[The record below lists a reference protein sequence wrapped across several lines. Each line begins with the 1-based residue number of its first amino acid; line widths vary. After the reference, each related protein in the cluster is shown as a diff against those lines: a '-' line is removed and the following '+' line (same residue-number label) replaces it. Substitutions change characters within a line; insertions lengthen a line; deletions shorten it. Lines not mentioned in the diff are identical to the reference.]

1 MGGLVAIVGSTAI
14 GKSELAFQIAR
25 KYDGEIVNADS
36 RQVYRYLDIGT
47 AKPTLEQRAVIPHH
61 LVDIVDPD
69 EAFSL
74 ALYQKLAC
82 EAIENIQGRG
92 KIPFLVGGSGLY
104 IWSVIEG
111 WQIPAVPPDPEFR
124 RSLEDRARQEG
135 GYVLYEE
142 LQRVDPAAAQRIA
155 PSNVRRIIRALEI
168 YKVTGC
174 SPSQLWRKQKPPF
187 STLIIG
193 LTTDRRDL
201 YRRIDLRVDKMI
213 KEGLVAETQDLLR
226 RGYSLDLP
234 AMSGIGYKQIGMF
247 LQGKLDLPSAI
258 HQIKC
263 ETHRFA
269 RHQYAW
275 FRLTDPRIHWF
286 EIGDKLKSEAAE
298 VVANSIS
305 SLKDKVQN

>member
-1 MGGLVAIVGSTAI
+1 MGGLVTIVGPTAI

-25 KYDGEIVNADS
+25 EYDGEIVSADS

-47 AKPTLEQRAVIPHH
+47 AKPTLEQRAAVSHH

-74 ALYQKLAC
+74 ALYQKLAYA
-82 EAIENIQGRG
+82 AIENIQGRG
-92 KIPFLVGGSGLY
+92 KIPLLVGGSGLY
-104 IWSVIEG
+104 IRSVIEG
-111 WQIPAVPPDPEFR
+111 WQIPRVPPDPEFR
-124 RSLEDRARQEG
+124 RRLEDRARQEG

-142 LQRVDPAAAQRIA
+142 LQRVDPVAAQRIA
-155 PSNVRRIIRALEI
+155 PSNVRRVIRALEI
-168 YKVTGC
+168 YKVAGC
-174 SPSQLWRKQKPPF
+174 PPSQLWHKQKPSF
-187 STLIIG
+187 SALIIG
-193 LTTDRRDL
+193 LTTDRSDL
-201 YRRIDLRVDKMI
+201 YQRIDSRVDKMI

-234 AMSGIGYKQIGMF
+234 AMSGTGYKQIGMF

-258 HQIKC
+258 QQIKC

-286 EIGDKLKSEAAE
+286 KIGDKLKSEAAE
-298 VVANSIS
+298 VVANFIS